1 MTTVM
6 GEGKKKSAWQ
16 GEPAPWGAEQ
26 LFCPSWG
33 RGEGR
38 GRGRDHVGKA
48 IKFLLPALL
57 SNGCHVCV
65 PPSCLHSQCV
75 ILFAELPLGGG
86 CSSTVPPHPPP
97 LVLVQE
103 PPHAATHLLGRS
115 PPAAPPPSQPLLQRS
130 APSGFGHGGEDA
142 QPMHAL
148 DLLAQCLQQ
157 MNIRAES
164 HRNTKVGALKSR
176 APHSGPCSPALRA
189 LT

>member
-1 MTTVM
+1 M
-6 GEGKKKSAWQ
+6 GAVAALS
-16 GEPAPWGAEQ
+16 
-26 LFCPSWG
+26 
-33 RGEGR
+33 
-38 GRGRDHVGKA
+38 
-48 IKFLLPALL
+48 LP
-57 SNGCHVCV
+57 
-65 PPSCLHSQCV
+65 
-75 ILFAELPLGGG
+75 
-86 CSSTVPPHPPP
+86 TPPP
-97 LVLVQE
+97 VLVQE

-115 PPAAPPPSQPLLQRS
+115 PPAAPPSHPLLQRS

-148 DLLAQCLQQ
+148 DLLAQRLQQ

>member
-65 PPSCLHSQCV
+65 PPSCLHSRCV

-97 LVLVQE
+97 VLVQE
-103 PPHAATHLLGRS
+103 PPHAATRLLGRS
-115 PPAAPPPSQPLLQRS
+115 PPAAPPHTPSCSAQLHQDLGTEVKMRSPCMLLISSLS
-130 APSGFGHGGEDA
+130 A
-142 QPMHAL
+142 
-148 DLLAQCLQQ
+148 C
-157 MNIRAES
+157 NR
-164 HRNTKVGALKSR
+164 
-176 APHSGPCSPALRA
+176 
-189 LT
+189 